1 MTAKVW
7 ESAVKLSLN
16 IEGGLSLD
24 KDDKGNWTGG
34 KVGVGELKGTNH
46 GISAAAY
53 PNEDIANLTPERAK
67 ELYRRDYW
75 DKNKCDYLPDWASI
89 AVFDF
94 SINSGV
100 KPAAKEFQKALG
112 VKIDG
117 VIGNQTI
124 GAANRIPP
132 RKVLEDYMN
141 LRIEYMQKSK
151 MWWKYKNGWTDRVH
165 RVKQFCEELI

>member
-1 MTAKVW
+1 MTARVW
-7 ESAVKLSLN
+7 ESAVNLSVK

-34 KVGVGELKGTNH
+34 KKGVGELKGTKY

-75 DKNKCDYLPDWASI
+75 DVNKCDYLPDWASV

-100 KPAAKEFQKALG
+100 IPAAKVFQTVLG
-112 VKIDG
+112 VKVDG
-117 VIGNQTI
+117 KIGNQTI

-141 LRIEYMQKSK
+141 LRIDYMQKSK
-151 MWWKYKNGWTDRVH
+151 MWWKYKNGWTDRVQ
-165 RVKQFCEELI
+165 RIKQYCEGLI